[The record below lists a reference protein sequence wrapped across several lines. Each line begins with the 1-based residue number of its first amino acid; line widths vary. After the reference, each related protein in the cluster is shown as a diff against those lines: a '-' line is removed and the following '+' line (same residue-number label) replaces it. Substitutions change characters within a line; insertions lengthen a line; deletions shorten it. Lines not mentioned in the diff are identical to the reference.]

1 MCSNFTFLDQLLFE
15 LLCKNTHTDT
25 HIHTHTGFDE
35 YSIVSFCKNATIMIY
50 LNEEDSNLCGF
61 QVNLLKRLLRNY
73 INF

>member
-15 LLCKNTHTDT
+15 LLCKNTHGQ
-25 HIHTHTGFDE
+25 THTGFDE
-35 YSIVSFCKNATIMIY
+35 YSIVAFCKNATIMIY